1 MRCLRRRRPPAVL
14 ALIALALQL
23 VLSFGHVH
31 LDDDCAVSVH
41 GSHALSG
48 DTKAA
53 AHHDPHTCSI
63 CLTLAILATT
73 VEPAPPALPLPR
85 LLPPARIDETAPERA
100 IRRIALGF
108 AARAPPSLA

>member
-23 VLSFGHVH
+23 VLSLGHVH
-31 LDDDCAVSVH
+31 VDDDCTVSVH

-48 DTKAA
+48 DTKTA